1 LVFYI
6 KNKNIDILM
15 LNRFISL
22 FNKLEDKNDIEAN
35 LEENNNQ
42 QIENET
48 EKTKIDIIVEM
59 IFKKIQ

>member
-1 LVFYI
+1 MVFYI

>member
-1 LVFYI
+1 
-6 KNKNIDILM
+6 M

-59 IFKKIQ
+59 IFKKI

>member
-1 LVFYI
+1 
-6 KNKNIDILM
+6 M

-48 EKTKIDIIVEM
+48 KKTKIDIIVEM

>member
-1 LVFYI
+1 
-6 KNKNIDILM
+6 M
-15 LNRFISL
+15 LNRFISF
-22 FNKLEDKNDIEAN
+22 FNKPEDKNDIEAN

>member
-1 LVFYI
+1 
-6 KNKNIDILM
+6 M

-22 FNKLEDKNDIEAN
+22 FNNPEDKNDIEAN

>member
-1 LVFYI
+1 
-6 KNKNIDILM
+6 M
-15 LNRFISL
+15 LNRFISF
-22 FNKLEDKNDIEAN
+22 FNKTEDKNDIEAN

>member
-1 LVFYI
+1 
-6 KNKNIDILM
+6 M
-15 LNRFISL
+15 LNRFISF
-22 FNKLEDKNDIEAN
+22 FNKKEDKNDIEAN

-59 IFKKIQ
+59 IFKKNNN

>member
-1 LVFYI
+1 
-6 KNKNIDILM
+6 M

-22 FNKLEDKNDIEAN
+22 FNNPEDKNDIEAN

-42 QIENET
+42 QIENENET

>member
-1 LVFYI
+1 MVFYI
-6 KNKNIDILM
+6 KNKNIYILM

-22 FNKLEDKNDIEAN
+22 FNKTEDKNDIEAN

>member
-1 LVFYI
+1 
-6 KNKNIDILM
+6 M

-42 QIENET
+42 QIENENET

>member
-1 LVFYI
+1 
-6 KNKNIDILM
+6 M

>member
-1 LVFYI
+1 
-6 KNKNIDILM
+6 M

-22 FNKLEDKNDIEAN
+22 FNKTEDKNDIEAN